1 MDMKSVQHLHHM
13 VAILARQEDYFIN
26 IKGEDFTL
34 SEFMTVGFTVL
45 RIARSVRD
53 EELTD
58 CWQTTFGSR
67 ISECMEDELINQ
79 LISNCCR
86 LAMFIIFY
94 HFNLENEMFWFKF
107 ELAEPHEG
115 SNQLQY
121 MMYYCHE
128 NPETKIFKTALG
140 DREALRV
147 CFAYVNVG
155 ILYAQVDPLVL
166 GVDHPNDKVPVY
178 IQLHA
183 VHRLEER
190 LEGLRNYNLQC
201 SVFDSF
207 NKPIVVRQHKNRI
220 LIACYINDVKMGY
233 FVAEYIQ
240 EALLIHTFLFI
251 THDGTPEGN
260 KLSELTGLGK
270 LDKKYLAI
278 DKLSSFISSDIS
290 QNQRLRNL
298 FCSVGCSCLFE
309 ISEMVNRSA
318 LKQEGHV
325 LSERILKYLDMK
337 V

>member
-1 MDMKSVQHLHHM
+1 
-13 VAILARQEDYFIN
+13 
-26 IKGEDFTL
+26 
-34 SEFMTVGFTVL
+34 
-45 RIARSVRD
+45 
-53 EELTD
+53 
-58 CWQTTFGSR
+58 
-67 ISECMEDELINQ
+67 
-79 LISNCCR
+79 
-86 LAMFIIFY
+86 
-94 HFNLENEMFWFKF
+94 
-107 ELAEPHEG
+107 
-115 SNQLQY
+115 
-121 MMYYCHE
+121 MYYCHE

-260 KLSELTGLGK
+260 KLSELTGLDK